1 MRPGQVLGVGLVVAA
16 AIACAPARG
25 PDPAPSAPEVAAPP
39 PGRPVGRA
47 RNLRAGKLAY
57 DLVSITRGASAVR
70 VELDLL
76 NGTSRTLG
84 SVALRVRL
92 HGPGGEVREGHL
104 GVALLRAGAR
114 KRAVS
119 WVEGVDF
126 PIRDVTVELLRATP

>member
-1 MRPGQVLGVGLVVAA
+1 MPWLALAA
-16 AIACAPARG
+16 AAAVACAPPRG
-25 PDPAPSAPEVAAPP
+25 PDSGPPAPEVTAPA

-92 HGPGGEVREGHL
+92 HGPDGEVREGRL
-104 GVALLRAGAR
+104 GVVLLRAGAR

-126 PIRDVTVELLRATP
+126 PVRDVTVELLRATP